1 MRALKIKLYVHTYRD
16 TSEIQHYAVFTLQ
29 IFIEGGIG
37 NGYRGDI
44 AIDDVML
51 SKGSCRNEGEGSNS
65 F

>member
-1 MRALKIKLYVHTYRD
+1 MRALKIKLYAHTYRD

-51 SKGSCRNEGEGSNS
+51 SKGSCRNAGEGNNS